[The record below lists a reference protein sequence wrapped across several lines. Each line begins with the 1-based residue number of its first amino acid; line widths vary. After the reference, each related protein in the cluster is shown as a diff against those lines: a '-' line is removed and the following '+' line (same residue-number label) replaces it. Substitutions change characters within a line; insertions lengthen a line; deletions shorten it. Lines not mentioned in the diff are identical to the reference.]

1 MRNMMY
7 IGYTSV
13 IAGGDSGKVLDYVN
27 WCYEAD
33 PEEVYETDMVEYDIR
48 YFFDN
53 EDAVILTSEDQTRRQ
68 LFAQYPPAEVMERS
82 VIMAYF
88 DKEGNE
94 RINRMWTNVRC
105 FDLKSW
111 WEGLRGE

>member
-1 MRNMMY
+1 M
-7 IGYTSV
+7 
-13 IAGGDSGKVLDYVN
+13 N

-33 PEEVYETDMVEYDIR
+33 PEETDGEDLVEYDIC

-53 EDAVILTSEDQTRRQ
+53 EDAVIVTSEDQTRRQ
-68 LFAQYPPAEVMERS
+68 LFAQYPPAEVMDRS

-88 DKEGNE
+88 DAEGNE

-111 WEGLRGE
+111 WEGLAQ